1 MIVSLDNARRGRLLL
16 QPVRDSRMALIGLEI
31 IHLAPDARSVND
43 VSLFT
48 DKLALIAQS
57 ELFFIRRELTAWI
70 AITPAIAAAL
80 NTDAALLA
88 SARRFPFLALLVSE
102 DFSDPALLE
111 GLRQHFPLVLANFG
125 AGDAAPGFAFSGLFS
140 AVFFDAAFIHRQIS
154 RASFTPFMRA
164 LMAQMAPAFCAVMAA
179 GVDDR
184 YTLERLMPWGL
195 YAMKG
200 TLWPAVEV
208 GHLTQLVQ
216 E

>member
-16 QPVRDSRMALIGLEI
+16 QPGRDSRMALIGLEI

-48 DKLALIAQS
+48 DKLALLAQS

>member
-1 MIVSLDNARRGRLLL
+1 MIVPMGHARLGRLLL
-16 QPVRDSRMALIGLEI
+16 QPAKDCAGALVGLEI
-31 IHLAPDARSVND
+31 IYAGPD
-43 VSLFT
+43 VSPGNDIALFT
-48 DKLALIAQS
+48 DKLTLLSQS

-70 AITPAIAAAL
+70 AITPTIAAAL
-80 NTDAALLA
+80 ISDMALLA

-184 YTLERLMPWGL
+184 FTLERLMPWGL